1 MHIKQMLFQ
10 LQRHFAIKDYI
21 FNRDVAFIK
30 IEQIRK
36 IMLSRETKKNVWKQ
50 RENFCVLNLN
60 TLKPKGFNQELNK
73 KRV

>member
-21 FNRDVAFIK
+21 FNRDVGFIK